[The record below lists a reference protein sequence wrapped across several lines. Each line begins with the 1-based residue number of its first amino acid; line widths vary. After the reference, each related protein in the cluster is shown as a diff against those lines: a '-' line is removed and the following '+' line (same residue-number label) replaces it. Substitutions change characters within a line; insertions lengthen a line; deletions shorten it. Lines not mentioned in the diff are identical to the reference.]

1 MLKSIKQIIKKI
13 LQSLGYDLY
22 RLSPSTNSSL
32 QMLKGLNH
40 FEVDVVF
47 DIGANIGQFASELRA
62 IGYKGKIVSFEPLPD
77 AYKKLVEK
85 ASGDKLWDIHT
96 QCAIGDF
103 DGEIEINVAG
113 NSVSSSILPMLEK
126 HSDSAKNS
134 AYIGKIKSPISCLD
148 SVAGQYLSGSE
159 KFFIKIDT
167 QGFEWQVLD
176 GATESLA
183 QAQGVLCEL
192 SLVPLY
198 QGQRLWRDMMERLQV
213 EGFSLWAVQKGFT
226 EPLTG
231 QTLQIDAI
239 FYRKVS

>member
-1 MLKSIKQIIKKI
+1 MLKSIQQIIKKI

-22 RLSPSTNSSL
+22 RLSPSSNSSL
-32 QMLKGLNH
+32 QMLKGLDH
-40 FEVDVVF
+40 FEVDMVF
-47 DIGANIGQFASELRA
+47 DIGANIGQFASELRSM
-62 IGYKGKIVSFEPLPD
+62 GYKGKVVSFEPLPD
-77 AYKKLVEK
+77 AYKKLVDK

-113 NSVSSSILPMLEK
+113 NSVSSSILPMLKK

-176 GATESLA
+176 GATELLA

-198 QGQRLWRDMMERLQV
+198 QGQRLWRDIIERLQA

-239 FYRKVS
+239 FYRKVI

>member
-1 MLKSIKQIIKKI
+1 MLKSIQKIIKKI
-13 LQSLGYDLY
+13 VQSFGFDIY
-22 RLSPSTNSSL
+22 RLSPSSNSSL

-47 DIGANIGQFASELRA
+47 DIGANIGQFASELRSM
-62 IGYKGKIVSFEPLPD
+62 GYKGKIVSFEPLPD
-77 AYKKLVEK
+77 AHKKLIEK
-85 ASGDKLWDIHT
+85 ASGDKSWDIHT

-148 SVAGQYLSGSE
+148 SVVGQYLSDSE

-198 QGQRLWRDMMERLQV
+198 QGQRLWKEMIERLQA
-213 EGFSLWAVQKGFT
+213 EGFVLWAVQKGFT

-239 FYRKVS
+239 FYRKVI